1 MEPPTCLRLLNGPA
15 YCSGNALY
23 KLLND
28 DMQKWFESL
37 TLICLQAKKVPP
49 VSKVLHLVF
58 ICDK

>member
-1 MEPPTCLRLLNGPA
+1 MEPLTCLRLLNGPA

-37 TLICLQAKKVPP
+37 TLICLQARKVPL
-49 VSKVLHLVF
+49 VSKVCVHL
-58 ICDK
+58 C